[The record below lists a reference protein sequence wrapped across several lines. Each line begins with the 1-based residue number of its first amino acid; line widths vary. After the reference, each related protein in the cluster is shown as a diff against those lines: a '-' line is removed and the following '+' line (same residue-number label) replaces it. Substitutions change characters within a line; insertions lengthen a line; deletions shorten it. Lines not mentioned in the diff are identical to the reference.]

1 MKKEMMKWYKMQE
14 LKELDMMMEQ
24 ELKEQLMENQEEK

>member
-14 LKELDMMMEQ
+14 LKELKELEMMMEQ
-24 ELKEQLMENQEEK
+24 ELKEQLMEN

>member
-1 MKKEMMKWYKMQE
+1 MKKEMMKWYKIKE

-24 ELKEQLMENQEEK
+24 ELKEQLMEN